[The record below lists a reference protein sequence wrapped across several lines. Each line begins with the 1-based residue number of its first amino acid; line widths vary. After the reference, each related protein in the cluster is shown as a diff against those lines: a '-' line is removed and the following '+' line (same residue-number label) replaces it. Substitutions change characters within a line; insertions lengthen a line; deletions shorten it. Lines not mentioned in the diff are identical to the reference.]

1 MIPYFF
7 IFFILFLDI
16 TSNKFVEK
24 LINFFFI
31 GVIFSSIL
39 EIIQTIYQ
47 LNTGDHLTT
56 IIWNT
61 LSYNSNY
68 SQPQGLEMNDIW
80 RADGLAGGVNPAGL
94 YISTSI
100 LFMIQNFLK
109 NNSFKS
115 FMIFVLLL
123 VGGIITFSR
132 SGFYIPFLLSFFFLF
147 IFNSFKKIQ
156 FLLYLI
162 LFLFL
167 PLSILIFNYY
177 DFIMIYVTDRTSVDY
192 TRLEI
197 YKNGLEIWF
206 NNPFG
211 VGANVYDFH
220 VKNIFGPNYDENPH
234 NSYLAI
240 LIEYGIQ
247 GIIFYLYYFYYILRK
262 LYNINTEFSFT
273 FLYTFIGILIGAFFN
288 MTFDLFFFQFWLA
301 LFFVYSYK
309 NRDNSD
315 VRFIFN

>member
-1 MIPYFF
+1 MYLIKINLLLIALICATRMWVINIGMMIPIFKILQIIFIISFILFIKKIRYQYNDSKILIYFFVTWFLIHSFSIFINLIPGNYFIYDQFLKGIIISVVDTIFF

-109 NNSFKS
+109 NNSFK
-115 FMIFVLLL
+115 
-123 VGGIITFSR
+123 
-132 SGFYIPFLLSFFFLF
+132 
-147 IFNSFKKIQ
+147 
-156 FLLYLI
+156 
-162 LFLFL
+162 
-167 PLSILIFNYY
+167 
-177 DFIMIYVTDRTSVDY
+177 
-192 TRLEI
+192 
-197 YKNGLEIWF
+197 
-206 NNPFG
+206 
-211 VGANVYDFH
+211 
-220 VKNIFGPNYDENPH
+220 
-234 NSYLAI
+234 
-240 LIEYGIQ
+240 
-247 GIIFYLYYFYYILRK
+247 
-262 LYNINTEFSFT
+262 
-273 FLYTFIGILIGAFFN
+273 
-288 MTFDLFFFQFWLA
+288 
-301 LFFVYSYK
+301 
-309 NRDNSD
+309 
-315 VRFIFN
+315 